1 MTSRLASFCEFNA
14 LRKNQLLAFY
24 EELAPLLQGCVGARR
39 ASTKY
44 RDYYFLPQFEAGQ
57 QELVELHHYTYEVDL
72 HAMMPRG
79 HDKVLSERVRAIN
92 AVLLERCL
100 FSTQRQADYDKMMST
115 DQFKASKR
123 YHEFFLQAFLS
134 PRFFSDFAGLGFSE
148 INPKEKEINS
158 LTQTVF
164 YSSELMSRQAWRME
178 YEFEK
183 ECVNQMAKSTCLTL
197 TLTPNPNP

>member
-1 MTSRLASFCEFNA
+1 MFPSYHPSSARSGRPPTPC
-14 LRKNQLLAFY
+14 QLVISPPVTWLP
-24 EELAPLLQGCVGARR
+24 PL
-39 ASTKY
+39 S
-44 RDYYFLPQFEAGQ
+44 
-57 QELVELHHYTYEVDL
+57 
-72 HAMMPRG
+72 
-79 HDKVLSERVRAIN
+79 
-92 AVLLERCL
+92 
-100 FSTQRQADYDKMMST
+100 RQADYDKMMST

-178 YEFEK
+178 YELLWLHL
-183 ECVNQMAKSTCLTL
+183 VSYPWLS
-197 TLTPNPNP
+197 PHYGYP